1 MSTDTVNQPL
11 ERFDYFFQIAS
22 DIVVEV
28 TEDFD
33 WNKFQL
39 LMNVH
44 REKYLNGNLSF
55 RKFQL
60 SDKNLEHL
68 ISLDLDLIDFINFD
82 NAYSHRVDEISLK
95 CNILKI
101 SK

>member
-44 REKYLNGNLSF
+44 REKYLNGNL
-55 RKFQL
+55 
-60 SDKNLEHL
+60 
-68 ISLDLDLIDFINFD
+68 
-82 NAYSHRVDEISLK
+82 
-95 CNILKI
+95 
-101 SK
+101 